1 MMGHNDS
8 DDDGDGADGDDGDDD
23 DGDGDGEDGDDDFKL
38 EEDQTAREI
47 RLQLKDN
54 FCSDENWTTK
64 QQLRTKQLNNR
75 WELNN

>member
-8 DDDGDGADGDDGDDD
+8 DDDDDGDDGD

-47 RLQLKDN
+47 RLQLRN
-54 FCSDENWTTK
+54 NSCSSSLSHWK
-64 QQLRTKQLNNR
+64 HI
-75 WELNN
+75 W